1 MIDFAGANGVALAF
15 LRDERKRR
23 RGVEVDAIWRENG
36 LIRARVKLREAMMKV
51 TNLQSTSIL
60 FN

>member
-1 MIDFAGANGVALAF
+1 MIDFAGTNGVALTF

-23 RGVEVDAIWRENG
+23 RGVEVNAIWRETG
-36 LIRARVKLREAMMKV
+36 LFRARVKLREAMMKV
-51 TNLQSTSIL
+51 TNLSIL